1 MSTPSRSG
9 SAGRPDAPIRR
20 GGIISRPAVR
30 WISRLLLAAAL
41 FAVAFSLRSRGGN
54 WSRLHPDNENMTRW
68 LRWTLDQPYVR
79 ERVYPGGF
87 FTLFRPY
94 QKLELAR
101 AAARLERESG
111 PRDSIPT
118 PLEIARHRHNVIFL
132 ARRFNAFLGALTCLI
147 LLLLAWSVTGSFGAS
162 FFAAVLAAL
171 DPWHIEHC
179 HYAETDIAMVF
190 TLSLALLLWARAE
203 KKPGTAVFLLAAL
216 ASGFAGGVKY
226 PLLLLVAW
234 IPVFAWRAP
243 RRRPALLT
251 AAGLLVFLLG
261 FVWADPA
268 LLLDPRWF
276 LGEMGEAAAGV
287 ASETRGVVGLAY
299 GRPFARVAHQLR
311 WGYRFF
317 RAPGLVRMAVILAG
331 TVVLLRRPLRG
342 FWRSTL
348 LFPLIYAAFLIGLS
362 PWIRMQELLAFMP
375 FFACAASAAGWALWQ
390 WNRAGAGRTRLR
402 GAVVMLLAAGV
413 VLPAG
418 IGGTRRANLFTFR
431 DTRHYAQDWLQSR
444 FPRGTIL
451 GAEIY
456 TKSQPGRPVPVPEL
470 EGLYKIEWRGIGHAR
485 DRGVEYLLRNATL
498 PGRGAFNPFTGRL
511 YSQYERYRR
520 EFFDNSELLAAW
532 SPFNPEDEVTFA
544 FANPELRLYGLRRFR
559 ERLALEVPLLAPCP
573 VRTEEETGCFPV
585 GRRLAPLPAVL
596 IDPTPR
602 SLVIGGPDYPRSGL
616 FLVLRGVGG
625 GSAVRVRAL
634 GRVMTIDPE
643 MGETV
648 SVFLTGLPV
657 RPAVKRF
664 ESIRLK
670 AETVGRRAARAV
682 FDRWEAAALLL
693 ESGQPRDALRLL
705 EDPETVNER
714 LVRFL
719 AAAEAGLSPHPADLA
734 QARETT
740 RLLREAASLT
750 SRDLRVNGVSGY
762 YLDRFARLYLGA
774 RDTACRADSP
784 PPGVLLPAGRWR
796 FRAEA
801 RREDDSGWTPV
812 GMDLFIDH
820 EEWLELPA
828 GPVQG
833 FVEYRNAEI
842 YWTLRDQLEYLRERI
857 GRALAFDGTVAG
869 VSPPL

>member
-251 AAGLLVFLLG
+251 AAGLIAFLLG

-331 TVVLLRRPLRG
+331 TAVLLRRPLRG

-431 DTRHYAQDWLQSR
+431 DTRHYVQDWLQSR

-485 DRGVEYLLRNATL
+485 DRGVEYHLRNATL

-532 SPFNPEDEVTFA
+532 SPFDPEDEVTFA

-585 GRRLAPLPAVL
+585 GRRLAPPPAVL

-602 SLVIGGPDYPRSGL
+602 SLVLGGPDYPRAGL
-616 FLVLRGVGG
+616 FLVLRAGG
-625 GSAVRVRAL
+625 EGAAVRVRAL
-634 GRVMTIDPE
+634 GRVMSLKPGK
-643 MGETV
+643 GETV
-648 SVFLTGLPV
+648 AVPLAGLPL

-670 AETVGRRAARAV
+670 AAAGGRGTATVV
-682 FDRWEAAALLL
+682 FDRWHAAALLL
-693 ESGQPRDALRLL
+693 EAGNPRRALTLL
-705 EDPETVNER
+705 DSPETVNER

-719 AAAEAGLSPHPADLA
+719 AAAAAGLPPDPADLD
-734 QARETT
+734 QAVETL
-740 RLLREAASLT
+740 RLLKEAVSMS

-762 YLDRFARLYLGA
+762 YLDQFARLYLGE
-774 RDTACRADSP
+774 RDRIYRAASP
-784 PPGVLLPAGRWR
+784 PPGVILPAGRWR
-796 FRAEA
+796 LQAEV
-801 RREDDSGWTPV
+801 RRGDGDEWTPV
-812 GMDLFIDH
+812 SRELVTGR
-820 EEWLELPA
+820 EELLDPPGGLAA
-828 GPVQG
+828 G
-833 FVEYRNAEI
+833 FAEYRNAEI
-842 YWTLRDQLEYLRERI
+842 SWTLRDQLLRLQRRVE
-857 GRALAFDGTVAG
+857 RALASAG
-869 VSPPL
+869 ADAGAGEPL